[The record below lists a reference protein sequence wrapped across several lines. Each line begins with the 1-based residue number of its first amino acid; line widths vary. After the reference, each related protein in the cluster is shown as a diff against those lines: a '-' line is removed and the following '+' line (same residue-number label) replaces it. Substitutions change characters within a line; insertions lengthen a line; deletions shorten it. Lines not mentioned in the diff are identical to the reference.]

1 MYPLPMP
8 QIKKAFLKHILTDE
22 VFDTDIEEWEAFRKV
37 LLEVYKEDSS
47 RESVSKRR
55 NYRDGQF
62 QKINERG

>member
-8 QIKKAFLKHILTDE
+8 QIKKAFLKHCDNDTEFETDL
-22 VFDTDIEEWEAFRKV
+22 EEWEAFRKV

-55 NYRDGQF
+55 NYRDGQL
-62 QKINERG
+62 QKTNDGG